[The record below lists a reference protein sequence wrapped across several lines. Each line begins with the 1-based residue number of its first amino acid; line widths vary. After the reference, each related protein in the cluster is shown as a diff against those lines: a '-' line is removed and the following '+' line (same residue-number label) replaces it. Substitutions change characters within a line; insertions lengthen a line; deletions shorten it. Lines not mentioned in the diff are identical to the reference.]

1 MGHSEVRSAAKMF
14 EECDIGSI
22 DLECVRTNAK
32 WFEVV
37 RSGFEV
43 SEIGSKYPK

>member
-1 MGHSEVRSAAKMF
+1 MF

-22 DLECVRTNAK
+22 DLECVRTNAT

-43 SEIGSKYPK
+43 SEIGSKVKTSCENAK